1 MILFRMTVP
10 GKPIPQGRARTT
22 RFGTYYPKTSKAHRL
37 ALAREFVGNHI
48 REDEG
53 PLSITVELAG
63 ARKNSDL
70 DNHAK
75 MILDALQDANVIAS
89 DDVRVVR
96 ELVVRTVDGE
106 ARTEVT
112 IRRMEA

>member
-1 MILFRMTVP
+1 MIVFRCKVM
-10 GKPIPQGRARTT
+10 GKPVPQGRARTT
-22 RFGTYYPKTSKAHRL
+22 KFGTYYPKTSKAHRKLL
-37 ALAREFVGNHI
+37 ASAFAYHGTCEQ
-48 REDEG
+48 G
-53 PLSITVELAG
+53 PLSLTIEVAG
-63 ARKNSDL
+63 ARANSDL

-75 MILDALQDANVIAS
+75 MIVDALQDSGVIAS

-112 IRRMEA
+112 IRRMEG

>member
-1 MILFRMTVP
+1 V
-10 GKPIPQGRARTT
+10 
-22 RFGTYYPKTSKAHRL
+22 
-37 ALAREFVGNHI
+37 
-48 REDEG
+48 
-53 PLSITVELAG
+53 AG
-63 ARKNSDL
+63 ARANSDL

-75 MILDALQDANVIAS
+75 MIVDALQDSGVIAS